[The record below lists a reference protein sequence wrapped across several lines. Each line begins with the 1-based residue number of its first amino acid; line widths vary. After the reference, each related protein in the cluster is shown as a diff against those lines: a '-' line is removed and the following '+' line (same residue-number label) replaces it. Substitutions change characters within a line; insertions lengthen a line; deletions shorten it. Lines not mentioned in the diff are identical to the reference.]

1 MNSSFAV
8 SLKALKDV
16 HKAYMNKHK
25 ELFASL
31 KESEIRGAQG
41 LNLGKISESSSAAYL
56 SKLASSL
63 IDLDQKSIIFLQN
76 LTEKSKWMESVQNR
90 FQIVK
95 TQLMNTEKCII
106 KELKAFESSFGETT
120 RMVKIAGS
128 DRNFSV
134 KTNEKIKDVLKLM
147 VSPEVLHKC
156 LKSQVFQVPLRLM
169 KNFYFDLNREEPEL
183 ELHSENES
191 RKIVQ
196 HMAFLVRTVE
206 LVAGELVK
214 VIKDSNDDLART
226 PELDR
231 TYIPSS
237 VTPSELKAIKLKINR
252 LHNRGSLT
260 DEEALNMLGKISV
273 IPISPDHE
281 ASGFAFK
288 AQELSND
295 YDDDIDPVFD
305 KQKHVFGESFSKDLG
320 KKTKTV
326 KRLSKRCS
334 TPAKKIVRNTSLPK
348 AILYNKISSKE
359 KSKQVKLKSK
369 SPHSFM

>member
-8 SLKALKDV
+8 SVKALKDV

-25 ELFASL
+25 ELFTSL
-31 KESEIRGAQG
+31 KELEIRVAQG
-41 LNLGKISESSSAAYL
+41 HNIGKINDSSSAAHL

-63 IDLDQKSIIFLQN
+63 IDLDQKSIVFLQN

-106 KELKAFESSFGETT
+106 KELKAFESTFGETS
-120 RMVKIAGS
+120 RMLKIASS
-128 DRNFSV
+128 DQNISP
-134 KTNEKIKDVLKLM
+134 KTNEKIKEVLKLIL
-147 VSPEVLHKC
+147 SPDTLSKC
-156 LKSQVFQVPLRLM
+156 LKNQIFQIPVRLM
-169 KNFYFDLNREEPEL
+169 KNFYFDINKEEPEL

-191 RKIVQ
+191 KKIVQ
-196 HMAFLVRTVE
+196 HLAFLIRTVE
-206 LVAGELVK
+206 HVAGELIK
-214 VIKDSNDDLART
+214 IIKDSNDDLVRT
-226 PELDR
+226 PELER

-281 ASGFAFK
+281 ASAFGFK
-288 AQELSND
+288 AQEISND
-295 YDDDIDPVFD
+295 YDEDIEPVFD
-305 KQKHVFGESFSKDLG
+305 KQKNVFGESFSKDLG